1 MYKLHY
7 IGCIPMER
15 QYYVTIVKENA
26 ALGRW
31 GARVR
36 EKGEEGKEGRKR
48 RDLEDELVEKR
59 ISDFVFTQVPKLW

>member
-1 MYKLHY
+1 
-7 IGCIPMER
+7 MER

-36 EKGEEGKEGRKR
+36 EKGEEGKEGKG
-48 RDLEDELVEKR
+48 E
-59 ISDFVFTQVPKLW
+59 I